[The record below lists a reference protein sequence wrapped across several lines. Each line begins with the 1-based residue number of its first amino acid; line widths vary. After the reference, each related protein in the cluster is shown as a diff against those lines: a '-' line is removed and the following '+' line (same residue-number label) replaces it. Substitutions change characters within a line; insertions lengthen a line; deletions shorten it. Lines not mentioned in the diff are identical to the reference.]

1 MSACAHE
8 SLPRKHVRM
17 RPYQESMCTYGAG
30 KGEVDVHIYN
40 SQGKE
45 VEPTNIPF
53 LFACSQHDSHPSP
66 LFPLPLANTPPRD
79 DDVPYST
86 IT

>member
-8 SLPRKHVRM
+8 SLPRMHVRM

-53 LFACSQHDSHPSP
+53 LFACSLSSLP
-66 LFPLPLANTPPRD
+66 PLANTPPRD